1 MADLDALSLLSLHPI
16 DKIVQSGEFSI
27 SHPGAIAE
35 SGSGYSN
42 FPAIR
47 TVQSTTPNTYGRAGI
62 IRGVYSTNGGTT
74 WTAIDGV
81 IPYTQQVALYVDNVF
96 DSNIYAGAWRSQVA
110 IGASDTTVYCRAI
123 SDLATA
129 VFRVDLNAPSY
140 NAVYS
145 GWSAIAQIFI
155 VKWWMFERE

>member
-1 MADLDALSLLSLHPI
+1 MADLDLLSFISEHSM

-27 SHPGAIAE
+27 NHPGAVSE
-35 SGSGYSN
+35 NGSGYSN

-62 IRGVYSTNGGTT
+62 IRGVYSTNAGVT

-81 IPYTQQVALYVDNVF
+81 IPYTQQVALYIDGVY
-96 DSNIYAGAWRSQVA
+96 DSAIYAGAWRSQVA
-110 IGASDTTVYCRAI
+110 IGASNDTVYCRAI

-129 VFRVDLNAPSY
+129 TFRVDLNAPSY

-145 GWSAIAQIFI
+145 GWS
-155 VKWWMFERE
+155 